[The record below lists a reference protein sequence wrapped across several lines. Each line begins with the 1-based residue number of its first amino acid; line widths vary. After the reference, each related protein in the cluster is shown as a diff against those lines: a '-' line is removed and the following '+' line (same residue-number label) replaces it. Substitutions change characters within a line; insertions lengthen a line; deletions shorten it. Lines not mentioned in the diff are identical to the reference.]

1 MSHDR
6 IPLTCL
12 IALAA
17 TVLCAATARAQTCTT
32 PASGSLT
39 TRKCTVTIAG
49 SNWTVNK
56 LGTLALS
63 SNADIP
69 IPSPDAST
77 YDGIKSEATTLGRT
91 ATVSANAPWNLSVA
105 PSSASACATGVCW
118 TGADL
123 AAYSPYLHA
132 EQDKP
137 ADEFL
142 VGTVYSATGTGYVSL
157 PDQNTP
163 SGVVNLVTNQA
174 AVSGGTVTLY
184 WAEKW
189 WYLYDLPG
197 TYTLPFV
204 VTLSIP

>member
-1 MSHDR
+1 MSSSGVVLR
-6 IPLTCL
+6 VVM
-12 IALAA
+12 A
-17 TVLCAATARAQTCTT
+17 TVVASVSGATLQAQTCTT
-32 PASGSLT
+32 PASGSLS
-39 TRKCTVTIAG
+39 TRKCTVTMAG
-49 SNWTVNK
+49 GSWVVEK
-56 LGTLALS
+56 VGTLTLS
-63 SNADIP
+63 STADIP

-77 YDGIKSEATTLGRT
+77 YDGIKSEAITLSRT

-105 PSSASACATGVCW
+105 PSSAAACSTGVCW

-123 AAYSPYLHA
+123 AAYSPYLRA

-142 VGTVYSATGTGYVSL
+142 VGTTYSATASGYVPL

-163 SGVVNLVTNQA
+163 AGVVNLKSNQA

-204 VTLSIP
+204 VTLTIP